1 MRKHSKVEVAVG
13 LDVSDKWTRVCG
25 VAMDSGETLEEG
37 RVRTREDALRERF
50 GGGRRLRIA
59 LEVGPHSPWMSRVL
73 EELGHEVLVANASKV
88 ALIYGHSRK
97 HDRVDAESLA
107 RLARMDPK
115 LLHPIRH
122 RSQSAQEDLAVI
134 RSRDLL
140 VQSRTRLINHVRGSV
155 KAVGRRLPSCDAE
168 AFARRVAGEIPP
180 GLKPALE
187 PILVQIAALSQAI
200 RDYDRRIERLARQYG
215 VTELLVAIQGVGALT
230 ALTYVL
236 VLEDPTRF
244 AQSRTVGAYLG
255 FARRLD
261 DSGEVRSELRISKE
275 GDTLLR
281 RLLVHCAHYILG
293 PFGPDCDLRRF
304 GERIAA
310 RGGSFA
316 KKKAVVAVAR
326 KLAVLLHRLWITGEV
341 YDPFYDARRK
351 GETLP
356 QQEAA

>member
-1 MRKHSKVEVAVG
+1 MKKDSKVEVAVG
-13 LDVSDKWTRVCG
+13 LDVSDKWTTVCAVG
-25 VAMDSGETLEEG
+25 MESGETLEEG

-50 GGGRRLRIA
+50 GGDRRVRIA

-97 HDRVDAESLA
+97 RDRVDAESLA

-140 VQSRTRLINHVRGSV
+140 VQSRTGLINHVRGSV
-155 KAVGRRLPSCDAE
+155 KAVGRRLPSCDADV
-168 AFARRVAGEIPP
+168 FARRAADEIPP
-180 GLKPALE
+180 GLKPALD
-187 PILVQIAALSQAI
+187 PILAQIAALTQAI
-200 RDYDRRIERLARQYG
+200 RDYDRRIERLARQHG
-215 VTELLVAIQGVGALT
+215 VTHLLVPIQGVGALT

-236 VLEDPTRF
+236 VLEDPSRF

-261 DSGEVRSELRISKE
+261 DAGESSSELRISKE
-275 GDTLLR
+275 GDALLR

-304 GERIAA
+304 GERIAG

-316 KKKAVVAVAR
+316 KKKAAVAVAR
-326 KLAVLLHRLWITGEV
+326 KLAVLLHRLWVTGEV

-351 GETLP
+351 GEPIP
-356 QQEAA
+356 QEDAA